1 MCLSTHSPRV
11 PAREDA
17 LRQRPTSRPPVP
29 QHSPAV
35 LQRSGQPAPNLSA
48 AAPPAQPSRPSA
60 RWPATQPLAAA
71 PPHSPAVLRHGGQP
85 AAGPGPQD
93 PGYLPK
99 RPQLWCGAD
108 TYKSDIFGEPWSP
121 PGGRAGAE
129 VRGRIRGR
137 RHLHRAFL
145 PLCGHSIA
153 PAQGMRWR
161 VSEILESLGPYVG
174 VTLQSL
180 EIGRETAATKAQDTD
195 ESTVLFGLSSMM
207 QTLLTR

>member
-35 LQRSGQPAPNLSA
+35 PRHGGQPAPNLS
-48 AAPPAQPSRPSA
+48 
-60 RWPATQPLAAA
+60 AAA

-85 AAGPGPQD
+85 APGPGPQD